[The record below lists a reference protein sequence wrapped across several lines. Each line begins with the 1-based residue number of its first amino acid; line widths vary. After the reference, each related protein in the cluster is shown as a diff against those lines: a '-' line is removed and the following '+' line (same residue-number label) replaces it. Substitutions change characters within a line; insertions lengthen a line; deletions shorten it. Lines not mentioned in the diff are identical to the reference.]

1 MVQVLVKKS
10 FINAT
15 ASFQLRGQTG
25 RAKDATGNLFNAFN
39 AIEQRTNI
47 NSLFGNINTPNSTQ
61 ILGLIKP
68 MGATSKLLLN
78 FDATSGEL
86 AYRKL
91 ENFNMK
97 VGQSSLQS
105 SVLLNGAYPITENL
119 EVYALGY

>member
-47 NSLFGNINTPNSTQ
+47 NSYLVT
-61 ILGLIKP
+61 
-68 MGATSKLLLN
+68 
-78 FDATSGEL
+78 
-86 AYRKL
+86 
-91 ENFNMK
+91 
-97 VGQSSLQS
+97 
-105 SVLLNGAYPITENL
+105 
-119 EVYALGY
+119 